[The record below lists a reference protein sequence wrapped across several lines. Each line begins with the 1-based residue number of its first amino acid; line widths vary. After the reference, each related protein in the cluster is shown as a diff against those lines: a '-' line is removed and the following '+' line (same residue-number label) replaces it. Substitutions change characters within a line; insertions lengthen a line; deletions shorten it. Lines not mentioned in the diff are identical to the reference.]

1 MFCQTPSTS
10 SSVMECTTVPLH
22 VGCPH
27 SLRPEHRLHVSAPV
41 RDTAPEQA
49 NQVVVALQ
57 DDADLRGPTP
67 PAPHAVTPALG
78 RRGDPLAVPALTDH
92 GEGPAGAPAAP
103 TADRDPRDQRDREPR
118 ARRRPPAR

>member
-10 SSVMECTTVPLH
+10 SSVMECTTVPLQ

-67 PAPHAVTPALG
+67 AAQHAVTHALG
-78 RRGDPLAVPALTDH
+78 QRDDRLVVRALTDH
-92 GEGPAGAPAAP
+92 GEGRAGDDAALSEERE
-103 TADRDPRDQRDREPR
+103 DRKSTRL
-118 ARRRPPAR
+118 